1 MCVCVCGLWQQIS
14 SVFSCKK
21 INNTLLN
28 QITVPGAG
36 IAANQDLICGHTFT
50 ESILSQDTDRG
61 ADVFTGQSVCYSQ
74 YKCTHTQA
82 QTHTHTHSRGFLIFL
97 SALVTTA
104 TGQSLSWGILWQLW
118 TGHLREGWSGRHR
131 QRAESEI
138 WGGGKLSDTW
148 RMNSI
153 PWKLH
158 HLFKRVASETW
169 KQDRP
174 H

>member
-1 MCVCVCGLWQQIS
+1 MDPSVSCVCVCVCVCGLWQQIS

-82 QTHTHTHSRGFLIFL
+82 QTHTHTQQRLPNIFVGAGYHSN
-97 SALVTTA
+97 
-104 TGQSLSWGILWQLW
+104 
-118 TGHLREGWSGRHR
+118 
-131 QRAESEI
+131 RAELVLRNPVAAVNRPSERGME
-138 WGGGKLSDTW
+138 WETQTESRVRDLRRWKVEWYLKNEFHSMKTLSF
-148 RMNSI
+148 I
-153 PWKLH
+153 
-158 HLFKRVASETW
+158 
-169 KQDRP
+169 
-174 H
+174 